1 MTLNCPMVHFQRDGR
16 APIPESETTS
26 RVMSAN
32 RGKNT
37 GPELLLRKFLRDVGE
52 PGYRI
57 HWEKAPGRPDIAYPG
72 KRVAIFVN
80 GCFWHRCPHC
90 NPSTPKTHRE
100 FWQEKFTHN
109 VERDRERKESLEKD
123 GWTVLMFWECQI
135 RKDPRCVALKIKE
148 RLDE

>member
-1 MTLNCPMVHFQRDGR
+1 MVRFQRDGR

-26 RVMSAN
+26 HVMSAN

-37 GPELLLRKFLRDVGE
+37 GPELLLRKSLRDVGE

-57 HWEKAPGRPDIAYPG
+57 HWKKAPGRPDIAYPG

-90 NPSTPKTHRE
+90 NPSTPKTHQE
-100 FWQEKFTHN
+100 FWQVKFTRN
-109 VERDRERKESLEKD
+109 VERDRKRKESLEND
-123 GWTVLMFWECQI
+123 GWTVLTFWECQI
-135 RKDPRCVALKIKE
+135 RNNPRCVALKIKE
-148 RLDE
+148 RLSE